1 MFRCFMYVLCQGH
14 SLRCTESFMH
24 ENVMDEM
31 RQIQPEDETKRKMLD
46 ILKRFH
52 SEEEMECEE
61 EDGMIRF
68 FSGFEL
74 LSEF

>member
-1 MFRCFMYVLCQGH
+1 
-14 SLRCTESFMH
+14 MH

-31 RQIQPEDETKRKMLD
+31 RQIQPEDETKKKMLD

-52 SEEEMECEE
+52 SEEETECEE

-68 FSGFEL
+68 FYGFKL
-74 LSEF
+74 LCLIFCLFLNSSLFLHIA